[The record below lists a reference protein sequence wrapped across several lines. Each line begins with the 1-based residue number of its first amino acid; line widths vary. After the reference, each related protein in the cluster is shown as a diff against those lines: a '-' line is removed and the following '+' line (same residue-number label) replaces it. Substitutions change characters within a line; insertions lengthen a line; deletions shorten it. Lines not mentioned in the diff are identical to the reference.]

1 MPDVRLFYEIL
12 KRHIFVVILALYLYL
27 LEFSKK
33 LYFVVIYI
41 GLDIDE
47 KFSDFFALSY
57 PFKYTCL
64 KIFYIR

>member
-1 MPDVRLFYEIL
+1 VPDVRLFYEIL
-12 KRHIFVVILALYLYL
+12 KRHIFVVILAFYLYL

-47 KFSDFFALSY
+47 KLSDFFALSY
-57 PFKYTCL
+57 PF
-64 KIFYIR
+64 